1 VSESSCAIFLSYAV
15 ISRNTHDRDKG
26 YFRLASKL
34 AVDRCHLIKEDAGH
48 AKSSPLTDVERGR
61 VLEAVETLR
70 RDDAEILRFSIL
82 AETAMHQLGI
92 SVGDYHPLAGS
103 VSLLPDPQRVFI
115 ELEKSPMAQQCVNDL
130 KRSLQIVR

>member
-1 VSESSCAIFLSYAV
+1 
-15 ISRNTHDRDKG
+15 
-26 YFRLASKL
+26 
-34 AVDRCHLIKEDAGH
+34 
-48 AKSSPLTDVERGR
+48 

-92 SVGDYHPLAGS
+92 SVGDCHPLAGS
-103 VSLLPDPQRVFI
+103 VSLLQDPQRVVI
-115 ELEKSPMAQQCVNDL
+115 ELEKSPMAQRCVNDL